1 MTATANDYIT
11 AAMGEARLL
20 PDGEPLAAETAV
32 KALGILNRMVSGWA
46 IRSVDSGHSDW
57 ALGDDVLID
66 DRHRD
71 ALVANLAVRLADTN
85 GVPISN
91 DLRQRAD
98 DNWAALQAAYL
109 PNRSMSF
116 DAGLRPLPRFRE
128 RRWF

>member
-1 MTATANDYIT
+1 MTATANDYIA

-57 ALGDDVLID
+57 ALGDSVLID

-71 ALVANLAVRLADTN
+71 ALVANLAVRFADAN
-85 GVPISN
+85 GVPISQ
-91 DLRQRAD
+91 DLRDRAND
-98 DNWAALQAAYL
+98 TFAALQAAYL
-109 PNRSMSF
+109 PMRPMSI
-116 DAGLRPLPRFRE
+116 DRGLRPLWPFRQ
-128 RRWF
+128 RRYL